1 MYRRK
6 GRNEYVATFAI
17 EEGNG
22 IDRVTHSDGADVLN
36 ASLGPR
42 FPHGVFVTHDQQN
55 DGGKQNFKLVP
66 WPAIEAVIREASGAQ
81 PTSSSTAVSGHAG
94 ATR

>member
-1 MYRRK
+1 MSSTR
-6 GRNEYVATFAI
+6 VS
-17 EEGNG
+17 
-22 IDRVTHSDGADVLN
+22 DRG
-36 ASLGPR
+36 SLD
-42 FPHGVFVTHDQQN
+42 GVFVTQDQQN
-55 DGGKQNFKLVP
+55 DGSRQNFKLVP